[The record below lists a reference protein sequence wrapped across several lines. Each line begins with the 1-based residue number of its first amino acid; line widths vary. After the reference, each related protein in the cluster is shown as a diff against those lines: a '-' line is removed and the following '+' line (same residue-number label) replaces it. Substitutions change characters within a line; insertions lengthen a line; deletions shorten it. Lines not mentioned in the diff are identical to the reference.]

1 MSLPL
6 NEEKEQDLGVGVPG
20 SGESKRRV
28 PEWEQLGREQ
38 EKVVWLWCGKED
50 VRLER

>member
-1 MSLPL
+1 M
-6 NEEKEQDLGVGVPG
+6 
-20 SGESKRRV
+20 KRRSRIWAWV
-28 PEWEQLGREQ
+28 FQAAGRASVEFLRWEQLGREQ